1 MNTLTIATNP
11 LKAWLSEFLLV
22 RGLFKGPSA
31 QPLYAYQVTSDEYR
45 TLRELLTL
53 TANKAL
59 DPVHG
64 GKWAALF
71 CLFTAEWF
79 RREYDA
85 SEGGWSWNGV
95 EDRINVHFNPSQRAR
110 LVASGLEGYWQRPIH
125 YRENGRDLL
134 GSLFAEGGLPW
145 LLVQSDTH
153 GFARAVRFGLKHFYE
168 THGNRRST
176 FDLMTDDL
184 MTEREHSLPQ
194 SFRNMET
201 RQLLAGI
208 VEQLMALVT
217 HHPLRNVDDPARYL
231 DEHNPEWRKL
241 FPIPLDEA
249 NARGL
254 INDWLKDAGRRRQ
267 DRKEKADSLHP
278 FTCTHQ
284 LLGDLPE
291 WRIRTSL
298 SLPDKASLE
307 LPVSE
312 LSTTRLQMAFYEG
325 ESLLA
330 KGVVIYGHVKEES
343 VFVRFP
349 KTGMTLE
356 RRKPDE
362 PLSLRLLANGHPV
375 QTFYFEDGG
384 LDYNDLPLIFEDRG
398 DERYF
403 VASASC
409 RLEGD
414 VAYVRM
420 LGDYALLDGA
430 EGNPVGVDSQGGSW
444 LEITENVRLGN
455 GDEVISVLLNQSAID
470 DYRPYLA
477 GHASLHDSL
486 PNTVYMGFPRLEFPE
501 GGVNNP
507 ANTRQYANDEPV
519 SAKRLE
525 GFAGVV
531 RYALKDECGETLL
544 RRRFGVLPVGFRVS
558 LFAATTNKPA
568 RIVVNSDSLSVHVA
582 NGDIESHSTK
592 SSGDTVISI
601 KPLGT
606 EPPTYVSLD
615 VSSGGRAEPVRLRLP
630 YPYHGARLLGSDGL
644 PLSKRD
650 LIPEDLLGKQLVLAS
665 DSTREQSFYIT
676 TELVA
681 GSDQRLKR
689 LYEIKVGQVPQVID
703 LFSYQPDMVQLMG
716 AVSSQDAYVKFTV
729 ESDHRL
735 LDMNIRRYQG
745 RVHMDGRRRLKVTAD
760 RFENEVLEAR
770 VVAMLVSDPKQAL
783 VSLPEAV
790 SEGVGTGWHEIPAE
804 MERDG
809 PWIVY
814 PAKDSATRFRPHIY
828 VPPAESMVRHDEP
841 VRSLHTAARQFHP
854 NHRPT
859 VINEQVAKMAKDFDH
874 SGWQYLDDLR
884 QNYAHLPLSTFET
897 WLSVS
902 RNKEAVAAVVFRLG
916 TDEEFCDRLRDD
928 LAVIWDCIP
937 ISLWVDVKER
947 MRNWL
952 KSKKLSEEVLGAVL
966 ESRKAV
972 LQGIT
977 SGYECIASYLTHG
990 NASGC
995 VAFPLE
1001 ALLPGWYQ
1009 ELRRTHESNR
1019 YWPTDLGEVL
1029 SNWVK
1034 QQTLPKEVTNLSSVH
1049 FSDAVTYLPI
1059 FMAHVT
1065 AGKTTIEQLP
1075 YSKEYVRFAIKMISE
1090 FDRITWYRAVHA
1102 ATLSFIVSNN

>member
-1 MNTLTIATNP
+1 VNALTIATNP
-11 LKAWLSEFLLV
+11 LKAWHSEFLLV
-22 RGLFKGPSA
+22 RGLFKGPSG

-45 TLRELLTL
+45 KLRELLTS

-95 EDRINVHFNPSQRAR
+95 EDRINSSFNPIQRAS
-110 LVASGLEGYWQRPIH
+110 LVTSGLEGYWQRPIH
-125 YRENGRDLL
+125 YRENGRDRDLL

-176 FDLMTDDL
+176 FDLMA
-184 MTEREHSLPQ
+184 ECEHYLPQ
-194 SFRNMET
+194 SFRNIVT

-208 VEQLMALVT
+208 VEQLMSLVSQ
-217 HHPLRNVDDPARYL
+217 HPLRNVDDPAKYL
-231 DEHNPEWRKL
+231 DDHSPEWRKS

-267 DRKEKADSLHP
+267 ERKEKADSLHP

-298 SLPDKASLE
+298 SLPYKASLD
-307 LPVSE
+307 LPASE
-312 LSTTRLQMAFYEG
+312 LSTTRLQMAFYER

-330 KGVVIYGHVKEES
+330 KGAVIYGHVTEES
-343 VFVRFP
+343 VFVQFP
-349 KTGMTLE
+349 KIGVTLE
-356 RRKPDE
+356 RCKPDE

-375 QTFYFEDGG
+375 QTFFFEDGG
-384 LDYNDLPLIFEDRG
+384 LEYNESPLIFEDRG

-414 VAYVRM
+414 RAYVRM
-420 LGDYALLDGA
+420 PGGYALLDGA
-430 EGNPVGVDSQGGSW
+430 EGKPVGVDSRGGSW
-444 LEITENVRLGN
+444 LEITANVRLGN
-455 GDEVISVLLNQSAID
+455 GDEVISVLLNQGAID
-470 DYRPYLA
+470 ELRPYLA
-477 GHASLHDSL
+477 GHTSLHNSH
-486 PNTVYMGFPRLEFPE
+486 PNTVYLGFPLLEFPE
-501 GGVNNP
+501 GSVNNP
-507 ANTRQYANDEPV
+507 AITQQYANGRPV
-519 SAKRLE
+519 SANRLE

-531 RYALKDECGETLL
+531 RYALKDEGGETLL
-544 RRRFGVLPVGFRVS
+544 RRRFGVLPKGFRVS
-558 LFAATTNKPA
+558 LFSANTNNPA
-568 RIVVNSDSLSVHVA
+568 RIVVNSDSLSTHVI
-582 NGDIESHSTK
+582 NGDLESHSTK

-601 KPLGT
+601 KLLGT
-606 EPPTYVSLD
+606 EPPTYVTLD
-615 VSSGGRAEPVRLRLP
+615 VSSGGGAEPVRLRLP

-644 PLSKRD
+644 PLTKRD
-650 LIPEDLLGKQLVLAS
+650 LILEELLGTQLVLAS

-676 TELVA
+676 TELVT
-681 GSDQRLKR
+681 GSDQRPKR

-703 LFSYQPDMVQLMG
+703 LFSYQPDMVQLLG
-716 AVSSQDAYVKFTV
+716 ATSSQDAYIRFTV
-729 ESDHRL
+729 ESDRRL
-735 LDMNIRRYQG
+735 LDMNIRRYRG
-745 RVHMDGRRRLKVTAD
+745 RVHMDGRRRLKVTEG
-760 RFENEVLEAR
+760 RFENDVLEAR
-770 VVAMLVSDPKQAL
+770 VVAMLVSDPKRAA

-809 PWIVY
+809 PWIIY
-814 PAKDSATRFRPHIY
+814 PVKDSPTLFRPQIY
-828 VPPAESMVRHDEP
+828 VPPAESMVPHDEP

-854 NHRPT
+854 DHRPT
-859 VINEQVAKMAKDFDH
+859 AIDEQVAEMAKDFDH
-874 SGWQYLDDLR
+874 SGWQYLADLR
-884 QNYAHLPLSTFET
+884 QNYAHLPLSTFES

-916 TDEEFCDRLRDD
+916 DDEEFCDRLRDE

-937 ISLWVDVKER
+937 ISVWIAVNER

-952 KSKKLSEEVLGAVL
+952 NSRNISEEVLGAVL

-977 SGYECIASYLTHG
+977 SGYESIASYLTYG
-990 NASGC
+990 NATGC
-995 VAFPLE
+995 VAPQLGAF
-1001 ALLPGWYQ
+1001 LPGWYQ

-1019 YWPTDLGEVL
+1019 HWPTDLGKAL
-1029 SNWVK
+1029 ADWVK
-1034 QQTLPKEVTNLSSVH
+1034 QQSLPKEVANLSSAH

-1075 YSKEYVRFAIKMISE
+1075 YSKEYVKFAIKMISD

-1102 ATLSFIVSNN
+1102 AVLSFVISNN